1 MKKLVNIFITVVFL
15 VSFIGIRINKHYSH
29 GKLYSV
35 ALFEKAAVCEEMKN
49 VSSPQSG
56 DPSPVH
62 NCCENHT
69 QTLKITD
76 AFVTERFSVPEVTS
90 FNLCS
95 VIVIN
100 FNNTP
105 ALPLFS
111 TNTNTRFYQP
121 IKPVDF
127 PSVYGIFLC

>member
-15 VSFIGIRINKHYSH
+15 ISFIGIQINKHYSH

-35 ALFEKAAVCEEMKN
+35 ALFEKAADCEEMKD
-49 VSSPQSG
+49 VSNQQSG
-56 DPSPVH
+56 EPSPVH
-62 NCCENHT
+62 SCCENHT
-69 QTLKITD
+69 QILKITD
-76 AFVTERFSVPEVTS
+76 AFIAERFSVLGVAS

-95 VIVIN
+95 VAVVN
-100 FNNTP
+100 FNNMLV
-105 ALPLFS
+105 LPLS
-111 TNTNTRFYQP
+111 SSNTNILFCQL

>member
-15 VSFIGIRINKHYSH
+15 VSFIGIQINKHYSH

-35 ALFEKAAVCEEMKN
+35 AFFEKAAVCEDMK
-49 VSSPQSG
+49 SISIPQSG
-56 DPSPVH
+56 EPSPVH
-62 NCCENHT
+62 SCCENHT

-76 AFVTERFSVPEVTS
+76 AFVAERFSVPGLTS

-95 VIVIN
+95 MAVIN
-100 FNNTP
+100 FDNMP

-111 TNTNTRFYQP
+111 ANTNTLFYLP

-127 PSVYGIFLC
+127 PSAYGIFLC